1 MGLCCN
7 PLTKAGSY
15 NGNIFCSNT
24 KTICNLTDIK
34 EQYFAV
40 INRVNINEYQT
51 SALEILFHRIFII
64 DQYDKYYYPVY
75 KGIN

>member
-15 NGNIFCSNT
+15 NGNIFCSST

-34 EQYFAV
+34 ERYFAV
-40 INRVNINEYQT
+40 INTVNINEY
-51 SALEILFHRIFII
+51 
-64 DQYDKYYYPVY
+64 
-75 KGIN
+75 